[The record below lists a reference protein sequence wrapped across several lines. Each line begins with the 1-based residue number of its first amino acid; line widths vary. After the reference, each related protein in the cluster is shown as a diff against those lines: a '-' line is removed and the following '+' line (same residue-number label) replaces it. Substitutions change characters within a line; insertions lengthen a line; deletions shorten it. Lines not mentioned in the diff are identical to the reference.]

1 MQKYILRY
9 FKFVML
15 HKQIYKKKYCKIA
28 DTFLS
33 ENYTLYFAI
42 VIFAGII
49 IDNNL
54 TSHIRII
61 SPVSFYFFEQNEIV
75 KAYIGTEYWYIPTI
89 ISLFYSLSLIYLTMI
104 YKNVVFRIGLL
115 YFGLFTYVY
124 SFSWIF
130 NIRLIEYYNFFQVV
144 LIVFVLIMNLL
155 SDRQL

>member
-1 MQKYILRY
+1 M
-9 FKFVML
+9 
-15 HKQIYKKKYCKIA
+15 
-28 DTFLS
+28 
-33 ENYTLYFAI
+33 
-42 VIFAGII
+42 
-49 IDNNL
+49 
-54 TSHIRII
+54 
-61 SPVSFYFFEQNEIV
+61 SFYFFEQNEIV

-144 LIVFVLIMNLL
+144 VIVFVLIINLL